1 MHDARI
7 FHVNVNCS
15 DLERSRR
22 FYEEGLGLH
31 ASVRTAPPVAQPGHA
46 FGLQR
51 ARWDAWI
58 LVGEHSFGGGAIDL
72 LQWQE
77 PVPSGAPPGSV
88 LETGF
93 QRVAVGVAEIDSV
106 VGRIPPLG
114 GSVWGDPVTHASDD
128 AIVRRVMASDPDGTA
143 IELIETTTSGVVFVA
158 VTTAD
163 LGRATDFYRTLGFRE
178 LSRARSTCEDS
189 AHLRIGGSVAMEEVV
204 LAPPGGG
211 EVRLTLVG
219 FVHPSARV
227 APQRAANTLGIWR
240 MAMLVGDLDASCA
253 ALAHAGIALLSEPV
267 TMTMGEELPQL
278 RFVCF
283 RGPDGEVLELIEQPR

>member
-1 MHDARI
+1 MYDARI

-31 ASVRTAPPVAQPGHA
+31 AAVNTAPPVAQPGHA
-46 FGLQR
+46 FGLER

-77 PVPSGAPPGSV
+77 PAPRGAPPRSV

-93 QRVAVGVAEIDSV
+93 QRIGVGVAQLDDAV
-106 VGRIPPLG
+106 TRIPPLG
-114 GSVWGDPVTHASDD
+114 GSVSGDPVTHASDD
-128 AIVRRVMASDPDGTA
+128 AIVRQVMANDPDGTA
-143 IELIETTTSGVVFVA
+143 IELIETATSGPVFVA
-158 VTTAD
+158 VNTGD
-163 LGRATDFYRTLGFRE
+163 LARATEFYGGLGFRE
-178 LSRARSTCEDS
+178 VSRARSTREDG
-189 AHLRIGGSVAMEEVV
+189 AYLRIGASVAIEEVV

-211 EVRLTLVG
+211 EVRLHLVG
-219 FVHPSARV
+219 FVRPLARV
-227 APQRAANTLGIWR
+227 APLRAANTLGIWR
-240 MAMLVGDLDASCA
+240 TAMLVGDLDASRA
-253 ALAHAGIALLSEPV
+253 ALAHVGAALLSEPV
-267 TMTMGEELPQL
+267 TMSMGEELPEL

-283 RGPDGEVLELIEQPR
+283 RGPDGEVLELIEEPR